1 MAAVTGGQKITVE
14 VDKLDEGGL
23 RSLVPALLEKIAL
36 LNQEVADL
44 KRMVFGRKSEKSCY
58 VDPTTL
64 LPFAE
69 IDQLRS
75 DLEQAQANVKTI
87 EVPTHERKV
96 NTRRKDFPEQLPRR
110 HTVFEV
116 DSEDLPCPECGE
128 PRQEFGAETSQ
139 ELERI
144 EFTYVHVMSRKKYV
158 CRDCEGHIIVAAGGQ
173 RVLEKSTLGPG
184 FVAQIIFERFDNHMP
199 YARLEK
205 KYKAEGLSLSR
216 SVMCSSVIRC
226 AELLEPVYKAHVE
239 DVLQSLETSV
249 LQSDDTTVVQR
260 NGSDPGQRDV
270 FVWAWRDQHAGVF
283 YTVSDTRN
291 RDGPRLVLGDRKGRL
306 QCDGHDCYSG
316 LDSSIVRIGCWAHV
330 RRYFDK
336 ARRSGDANA
345 QQVIDWIGTLFDV
358 EREAKAIAKDEGRL
372 LADDELVELRQAKA
386 KPVVDAIRTWL
397 DHAQLQPPSL
407 PAGPLMKGVG
417 YALNQWS
424 TLKHFLV
431 DGRIR
436 EISNNGCE
444 RALRATV
451 IGRKNWQ
458 FFGSEEGAKAAVIMM
473 SLVQSCREHGINPI
487 LYLRDVLLL
496 VSTTP
501 HSHIGDL
508 TPRGWKAVGDEV
520 DRHKRAQDAIATAVQ
535 QLVFAGARDR

>member
-1 MAAVTGGQKITVE
+1 MVGGQKITIE
-14 VDKLDEGGL
+14 VDKLDEEGL
-23 RSLVPALLEKIAL
+23 RSLVPTLLEKIAL
-36 LNQEVADL
+36 LNQELADL
-44 KRMVFGRKSEKSCY
+44 RRMAFGRSSEKSRY
-58 VDPTTL
+58 VDPSTL

-69 IDQLRS
+69 IGQLRS
-75 DLEQAQANVKTI
+75 DLEQAQAKVQTVV
-87 EVPTHERKV
+87 VPAHERKV

-110 HTVFEV
+110 HTVHV
-116 DSEDLPCPECGE
+116 VGSEDLPCPDCGE
-128 PRQEFGAETSQ
+128 PRREFGEETAQ

-144 EFTYVHVMSRKKYV
+144 EFTYVHVISRKKYV
-158 CRDCEGHIIVAAGGQ
+158 CRACEGNVIVAPGGQ
-173 RVLEKSTLGPG
+173 RVLEKSVVGPG
-184 FVAQIIFERFDNHMP
+184 LAAQIIFERFDNHMP

-216 SVMCSSVIRC
+216 SVMCSAVIRC
-226 AELLEPVYKAHVE
+226 AELLEPVYKAHIE

-260 NGSDPGQRDV
+260 NGNGPGQRDV

-291 RDGPRLVLGDRKGRL
+291 RDGPKLVLGDRQGRL

-316 LDSSIVRIGCWAHV
+316 LDLSIVRIGCWAHV

-336 ARRSGDANA
+336 ARRSGDTNA
-345 QQVIDWIGTLFDV
+345 KQVIEWIGILFEV
-358 EREAKAIAKDEGRL
+358 EREAKARAKDAGRP
-372 LADDELVELRQAKA
+372 LADDELVELRQQKA
-386 KPVVDAIRTWL
+386 KPVVDAIKAWL
-397 DHAQLQPPSL
+397 DNAQLQPPSL
-407 PAGPLMKGVG
+407 PAGPLMKGAG
-417 YALNQWS
+417 YAINQWS
-424 TLKHFLV
+424 TLERFLV

-487 LYLRDVLLL
+487 LYLRDVLHL
-496 VSTTP
+496 VGTTP
-501 HSHIGDL
+501 QSHVGDL
-508 TPRGWKAVGDEV
+508 TPRGWKAVGDEI
-520 DRHKRAQDAIATAVQ
+520 DRQRRAQDAIASAVQ
-535 QLVFAGARDR
+535 QLVFASARDR